1 MNLPKTRRANAAD
14 EHPAFSSDS
23 GLADVWDEASQT
35 MVPDRVER
43 YRCWSI
49 DLGGVLVEVRTA
61 DRDWPPGEDIGRRI
75 AFEREIERA
84 VRRLVGPMHTAVQ
97 GSMFE
102 EVTDG

>member
-1 MNLPKTRRANAAD
+1 MRLPGTRRANAAN

-23 GLADVWDEASQT
+23 GWADVWDAKNQT
-35 MVPDRVER
+35 MMPDRVER
-43 YRCWSI
+43 YRTWSI

-75 AFEREIERA
+75 AFDREIERA
-84 VRRLVGPMHTAVQ
+84 LRRLVGPMNTAVQ

-102 EVTDG
+102 EAADD